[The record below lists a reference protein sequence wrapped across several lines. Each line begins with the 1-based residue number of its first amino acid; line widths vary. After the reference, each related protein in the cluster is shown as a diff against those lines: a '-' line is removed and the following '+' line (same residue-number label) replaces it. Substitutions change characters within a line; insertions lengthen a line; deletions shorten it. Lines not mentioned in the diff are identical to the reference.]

1 MSPTDWKVFS
11 KRRSNP
17 NPRAQKCT
25 CCMTQTTYQK
35 KKQKKKSDKDAV
47 QKHTLKGSCMHQRI
61 WAESCLGVGSWPL
74 WPVGG
79 FFFCQVW
86 APPGYIQNVVF
97 YAVWGLPLTLN
108 AEGDP
113 SRLNCVPLGHGT
125 AQLQGGGGIQARG
138 LKTWL
143 TEGPEREHFHSAM
156 FRRHHQRNGP
166 NQFPPTARVRPHLS
180 SSLLLFSSFFL
191 SLFFYTHIPSFILWK
206 GF

>member
-1 MSPTDWKVFS
+1 M
-11 KRRSNP
+11 
-17 NPRAQKCT
+17 
-25 CCMTQTTYQK
+25 
-35 KKQKKKSDKDAV
+35 AV
-47 QKHTLKGSCMHQRI
+47 
-61 WAESCLGVGSWPL
+61 
-74 WPVGG
+74 

-97 YAVWGLPLTLN
+97 YAAWGLPLTLN

-191 SLFFYTHIPSFILWK
+191 SLFFTHTFLHLFCGKGSNLIPRSHRKVLLAAHVTIDLDKTSHRGFFI
-206 GF
+206 